1 VNRFTLL
8 ADESHEVPKLRK
20 KSYSDFKLDRADW
33 KMIRLV
39 HDCLAN
45 TWQTMAGNPEYAP
58 IKAAIKKGLNNVEK
72 YYQKA
77 NDSDIYFICLVLD
90 PNYKLAY
97 VESRWTE
104 AKVTSGRARLQAVV
118 STI

>member
-1 VNRFTLL
+1 FQAVNRFTLL

-39 HDCLAN
+39 HDVL
-45 TWQTMAGNPEYAP
+45 
-58 IKAAIKKGLNNVEK
+58 KVAAIKKGLNNVEK

-77 NDSDIYFICLVLD
+77 NDSDVYFICLVLD

-104 AKVTSGRARLQAVV
+104 AKVASGRACLQAVV